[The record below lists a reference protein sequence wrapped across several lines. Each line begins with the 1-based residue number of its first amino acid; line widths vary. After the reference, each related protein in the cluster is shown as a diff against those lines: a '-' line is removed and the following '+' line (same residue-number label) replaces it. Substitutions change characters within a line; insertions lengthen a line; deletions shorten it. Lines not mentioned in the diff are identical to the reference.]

1 MPLSSVGRAERE
13 SERAREIVDASS
25 PRILVSLTRHILL
38 ALVLILLAACGGSGY
53 SQSIQT
59 GSYSVRLALDGTNF
73 DEHTA
78 TIELSDK
85 AGQPVE
91 GAQVVVAPLMAS
103 MGMAAPEQA
112 AQPLGSGRYQSKGA
126 FFSMIGEWEFD
137 VRVSAGGQPEE
148 IARFKVPVQQ

>member
-38 ALVLILLAACGGSGY
+38 ALVLILLAACGDGGY

-59 GSYSVRLALDGTNF
+59 GSYSVQLALDGTNF

-78 TIELSDK
+78 TIELRDK

-112 AQPLGSGRYQSKGA
+112 AQPLGSGRYQAKGA